1 MIVLIYGLEVRDLE
15 VSVRKLFLWNNT
27 VGQTGPV
34 WDVRTVQITL
44 ASEVVPATRTQLQD
58 AKPQFEVGFY
68 K

>member
-34 WDVRTVQITL
+34 WDVQTVRITF
-44 ASEVVPATRTQLQD
+44 ASEVVPATHTQLQD
-58 AKPQFEVGFY
+58 TEPQVEVGFY